1 MSIPFGIKDS
11 AGFTIL
17 TGQSQPSSMAHDT
30 VDEMEGGFGYLNSG
44 GTQVSEHPAKDQPKT
59 LRPLG

>member
-11 AGFTIL
+11 AGFTVV
-17 TGQSQPSSMAHDT
+17 TGTPESSSIAHDN

-44 GTQVSEHPAKDQPKT
+44 GTQISEHPAKDQPKT
-59 LRPLG
+59 MRPIG

>member
-11 AGFTIL
+11 AGFNIL
-17 TGQSQPSSMAHDT
+17 TGKSQPSSMAHDN
-30 VDEMEGGFGYLNSG
+30 VDEMEGSFGYVEGS
-44 GTQVSEHPAKDQPKT
+44 GTQHSEHPAKDQPKT